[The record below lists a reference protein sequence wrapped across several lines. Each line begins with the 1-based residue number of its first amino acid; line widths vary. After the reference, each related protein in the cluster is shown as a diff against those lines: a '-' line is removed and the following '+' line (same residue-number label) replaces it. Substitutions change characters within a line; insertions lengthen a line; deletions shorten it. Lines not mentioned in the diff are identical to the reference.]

1 MPRNSTNDFTTLRIP
16 KNLSARATERAKELG
31 LPTISEYITAL
42 IWKDLATYAKQRNQ
56 ASPESA
62 PTQDAVLYPVKPFT
76 KTKRG
81 KSSTAL
87 RKDVLDGMFSY
98 MKASED
104 PGFGYACGYQLKH
117 VHRCA
122 AITRDFLERLSSPPK
137 RKSPTH
143 LLGEVRS
150 VVIKLNK
157 LNASCGGTIITTD
170 QRESLC
176 QFIMSAAHDA
186 GLKIDRDITEQWRG
200 W

>member
-1 MPRNSTNDFTTLRIP
+1 MQRNIANDFTTIRIP
-16 KNLSARATERAKELG
+16 RSLSARAKKRAKELG
-31 LPTISEYITAL
+31 LSTIGEYITSL
-42 IWKDLATYAKQRNQ
+42 IWKDLTTEARRRNEK
-56 ASPESA
+56 SPEYA
-62 PTQDAVLYPVKPFT
+62 PTHDAVLHSVKPFA
-76 KTKRG
+76 KAKRG
-81 KSSTAL
+81 KSPVAL

-122 AITRDFLERLSSPPK
+122 TITRDFLDRLSSPPK
-137 RKSPTH
+137 RKTPAQ
-143 LLGEVRS
+143 LLEVVRG

-157 LNASCGGTIITTD
+157 LNASCGRAIITTD
-170 QRESLC
+170 QREVLC
-176 QFIMSAAHDA
+176 QFIMSAANNA